1 MDNISTDFDCT
12 FFSHPQERDSG
23 DYLHRVL
30 WPAQALG
37 DHLTVTCIQ
46 STHPKYVDVIR
57 NTRVLIVC
65 MVANENVLEIIH
77 ARNSLGL
84 ITVYEISD
92 DFESFPQALPSYAF
106 YADPNNQKLIRTI
119 ASAATAVQFSSSF
132 LEKKYRSLNQ
142 RHAVF
147 LNQCAEM
154 PQLSPIR
161 KGRMSIGWAGSVG
174 HYDDAV
180 RIADIL
186 AQWQQIKK
194 VRLIIMAATSIV
206 DIFTSRGL
214 QVRSYP
220 PSGMDDYLAF
230 LNKLDVGIVLAGTD
244 DFSSG
249 RSDGKFIEYASRGVI
264 AVCSKTGEYAK
275 TVEHGNTGFLYDH
288 EQPEMLLDILEQL
301 ASDFALRKRV
311 RQQAYD
317 HLLSMRTHQYAS
329 LHRLNF
335 YQSLVADFPVG
346 GGPLNADTPGF
357 HQIIHP
363 VEDAFLHAML
373 LHRQGNLKEALVVYS
388 QLLQQVP
395 DFYYIWEMMGMV
407 FSQMGLSDQADI
419 CAGRCHELSPFGE
432 VDNNK

>member
-1 MDNISTDFDCT
+1 MDNITPDVDCA

-37 DHLTVTCIQ
+37 EHLSVTSIQ
-46 STHPKYVDVIR
+46 SIHPEYVDVILK
-57 NTRVLIVC
+57 TRVLIVC
-65 MVANENVLEIIH
+65 MVANDNILEIIH
-77 ARNSLGL
+77 ARNSRGL

-92 DFESFPQALPSYAF
+92 DFESFPQTLPSFAF
-106 YADPNNQKLIRTI
+106 YADPGNRKLIRTI
-119 ASAATAVQFSSSF
+119 ARAATAVQFSSSV

-147 LNQCAEM
+147 LNQCAEI
-154 PQLSPIR
+154 PRLSPIR
-161 KGRMSIGWAGSVG
+161 NGRISIGWAGSVG

-180 RIADIL
+180 HIADIL
-186 AQWQQIKK
+186 AQWPQIKK
-194 VRLIIMAATSIV
+194 VRLMIMAATSIV

-220 PSGMDDYLAF
+220 PGSMEDYLAF
-230 LNKLDVGIVLAGTD
+230 LNKVDVGIVLAGTD

-264 AVCSKTGEYAK
+264 AVCSKTGEYAE
-275 TVEHGNTGFLYDH
+275 TVEHENTGFLYDQ
-288 EQPEMLLDILEQL
+288 EQPEMLLDVLGRL
-301 ASDFALRKRV
+301 ASDIALRKRV

-329 LHRLNF
+329 RQRLDF
-335 YQSLVADFPVG
+335 YQSLVADASVG
-346 GGPLNADTPGF
+346 GDPLNAHTPGF
-357 HQIIHP
+357 HQMIHP
-363 VEDAFLHAML
+363 IEDAFLHAML
-373 LHRQGNLKEALVVYS
+373 LHRQGNLKEALVIYS

-395 DFYYIWEMMGMV
+395 DFYYIWEMMGMA
-407 FSQMGLSDQADI
+407 FAQMGLSEQADI
-419 CAGRCHELSPFGE
+419 CAGRCHDLSPFGG
-432 VDNNK
+432 VD